1 MFISAILL
9 LFKSPNPSAT
19 ADHALNPRDWVRKM
33 LNTEKLTTKL
43 LLNVSILVFGQS
55 SRVAWVSLVD
65 LTIGGLEYEDGYMTR
80 FQFEPVKDIYS
91 S

>member
-1 MFISAILL
+1 MCSY
-9 LFKSPNPSAT
+9 LFSVK
-19 ADHALNPRDWVRKM
+19 
-33 LNTEKLTTKL
+33 
-43 LLNVSILVFGQS
+43 S

-65 LTIGGLEYEDGYMTR
+65 MTVGGLEYEDGYMTR